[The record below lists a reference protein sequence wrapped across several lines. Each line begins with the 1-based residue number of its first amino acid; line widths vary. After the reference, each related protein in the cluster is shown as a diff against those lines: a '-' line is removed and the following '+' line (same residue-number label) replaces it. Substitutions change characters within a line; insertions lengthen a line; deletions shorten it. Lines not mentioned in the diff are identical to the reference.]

1 MIPVVILCATLLM
14 LILLSA
20 VACHSLR
27 SFSRNRLDEI
37 CEKNSTPDRFLEI
50 LRTWDAVLVGAQSV
64 LAIVS
69 AVFVA
74 IVVSAWDLAPTA
86 DAQPAAGIEWF
97 NLAMKWLCLIGIL
110 LLTAIIFPRAL
121 ANVVGERFLH
131 RTWRLIQVASLP
143 VRPVI
148 WLATQVDMLLHRLSG
163 LEEPDTNNPETLAA
177 EIRTIVDAGQRAG
190 AIDSNA
196 HTMID
201 QVMDL
206 KDADVASVMTPRTE
220 MFCLRADL
228 TIQEARQ
235 VVLEAGHTRLPLI
248 GKSPDDI
255 LGILYAKDLLGYVTE
270 IGDSASPL
278 TDVAREAFYV
288 PETTSVDRL
297 LETMNRKRVHMA
309 VVLDEYGGVAGIVT
323 MEDLLEEIVGEI
335 VDEYDAEETDP
346 IQRVSG
352 AVNEVDA
359 RVHIDDLVEEFQY
372 DLPLD
377 RDYDT
382 IGGFVFSHLGRI
394 PKPDE
399 TFSWGQL
406 RFTVLEADQRR
417 LLKLRIEHDESLSSV
432 RRDEE

>member
-1 MIPVVILCATLLM
+1 MIAVVILCATLLM

-50 LRTWDAVLVGAQSV
+50 LRTWDTVLVGAQSV
-64 LAIVS
+64 LAIISV
-69 AVFVA
+69 AFVA
-74 IVVSAWDLAPTA
+74 IAVSAWDLAPSA
-86 DAQPAAGIEWF
+86 DARPATGVEWF
-97 NLAMKWLCLIGIL
+97 NLAMKWLCLIATL
-110 LLTAIIFPRAL
+110 LLTTVIFPRAIG
-121 ANVVGERFLH
+121 NVVGARFLH
-131 RTWRLIQVASLP
+131 RTWRLIHVASLP

-148 WLATQVDMLLHRLSG
+148 WLATQVDTLLHRLFG
-163 LEEPDTNNPETLAA
+163 LEEPDPNNPETLAA

-220 MFCLRADL
+220 MSCLRADL
-228 TIQEARQ
+228 TIQEARHA
-235 VVLEAGHTRLPLI
+235 VLEAGHTRLPLI

-255 LGILYAKDLLGYVTE
+255 LGILYAKDLLRYVTE
-270 IGDSASPL
+270 SGDRESPL
-278 TDVAREAFYV
+278 TEVAREAFYV

-335 VDEYDAEETDP
+335 VDEYDAEQTDP
-346 IQRVSG
+346 IQRVSD

-359 RVHIDDLVEEFQY
+359 RVHIDDLVEEFKY

-399 TFSWGQL
+399 TFSWGKL

>member
-1 MIPVVILCATLLM
+1 MIPVVILCATLLI
-14 LILLSA
+14 LILITA
-20 VACHSLR
+20 MACHSLR
-27 SFSRNRLDEI
+27 GFSRSRLDEV
-37 CEKNSTPDRFLEI
+37 CEKNGHGDRFLEI
-50 LRTWDAVLVGAQSV
+50 LRTWDTVLVGAQSV
-64 LAIVS
+64 FAIVS
-69 AVFVA
+69 LAFIA
-74 IVVSAWDLAPTA
+74 IAVSAWDLVPPA
-86 DAQPAAGIEWF
+86 DARPAAGVEWF
-97 NLAMKWLCLIGIL
+97 NLAMKWLCLVVTL
-110 LLTAIIFPRAL
+110 LLTTIIFPRAL
-121 ANVVGERFLH
+121 ANVMGERFLH
-131 RTWRLIQVASLP
+131 RTWPLIQASSLP
-143 VRPVI
+143 VRPAV
-148 WLATQVDMLLHRLSG
+148 WLATHVDTLLHRLFG
-163 LEEPDTNNPETLAA
+163 LDEPDPNNPETLAA

-220 MFCLRADL
+220 MYCLRADL
-228 TIQEARQ
+228 SIQEARE
-235 VVLEAGHTRLPLI
+235 VVLQAGHTRLPLI

-255 LGILYAKDLLGYVTE
+255 LGILYAKDLLRFVGESGDTAASLSE
-270 IGDSASPL
+270 I
-278 TDVAREAFYV
+278 AREAFYV

-309 VVLDEYGGVAGIVT
+309 VVLDEYGGVAGVVT

-346 IQRVSG
+346 IQRVSD

-399 TFSWGQL
+399 QFSWGHL

-417 LLKLRIEHDESLSSV
+417 LLKLRIERDESLSSV
-432 RRDEE
+432 GHDEE

>member
-1 MIPVVILCATLLM
+1 VIPVVILCAILLIQ
-14 LILLSA
+14 ILLSA

-64 LAIVS
+64 LAIISV
-69 AVFVA
+69 AFVA
-74 IVVSAWDLAPTA
+74 IAVSAWDLAPSA
-86 DAQPAAGIEWF
+86 DARPSSGIEWF
-97 NLAMKWLCLIGIL
+97 NLSMKWLCLVGIL
-110 LLTAIIFPRAL
+110 LLTTVIFPRAF
-121 ANVVGERFLH
+121 ANVAGERFLH
-131 RTWRLIQVASLP
+131 RTWRLIQTASLP
-143 VRPVI
+143 VRPVV
-148 WLATQVDMLLHRLSG
+148 WLATHVDTLLHRLFG
-163 LEEPDTNNPETLAA
+163 LDEPDPNNPETLAA

-255 LGILYAKDLLGYVTE
+255 LGILYAKDLLRYVTE
-270 IGDSASPL
+270 SGDRESPL
-278 TDVAREAFYV
+278 TEIVREAFYV

-335 VDEYDAEETDP
+335 VDEYDDEETDP
-346 IQRVSG
+346 IQRVSD

-399 TFSWGQL
+399 TFSWGKL
-406 RFTVLEADQRR
+406 RFTVLDADQRR
-417 LLKLRIEHDESLSSV
+417 LLKLRIELDESLSPV
-432 RRDEE
+432 GRDDE

>member
-1 MIPVVILCATLLM
+1 MIPVVILCATLLA

-20 VACHSLR
+20 IACHSLR
-27 SFSRNRLDEI
+27 SFSRSRLDEV
-37 CEKNSTPDRFLEI
+37 CGKNAHGDRFLEI
-50 LRTWDAVLVGAQSV
+50 LTTWDTVLVGAQCV

-69 AVFVA
+69 LAFIVIA
-74 IVVSAWDLAPTA
+74 ISSWDLVPVA
-86 DAQPAAGIEWF
+86 DQRPASGIEWF
-97 NLAMKWLCLIGIL
+97 NLVVKWLCLVTTL
-110 LLTAIIFPRAL
+110 LLTTIVFPRAFG
-121 ANVVGERFLH
+121 NVMGERFLH
-131 RTWRLIQVASLP
+131 WTWPLIQATSLP
-143 VRPVI
+143 FRPVI
-148 WLATQVDMLLHRLSG
+148 WTAQHVDTLLHRLLG
-163 LEEPDTNNPETLAA
+163 LDEPDPNNPETLIA

-228 TIQEARQ
+228 SIREARQ
-235 VVLEAGHTRLPLI
+235 VVLDAGHTRLPLI

-255 LGILYAKDLLGYVTE
+255 QGILYAKDLLRFVGESGDGAQSLTE
-270 IGDSASPL
+270 I
-278 TDVAREAFYV
+278 AREAFYV
-288 PETTSVDRL
+288 PETTTVDRL

-309 VVLDEYGGVAGIVT
+309 IVLDEYGGVAGVVT

-335 VDEYDAEETDP
+335 VDEYDDEETDP
-346 IQRVSG
+346 IQRVS
-352 AVNEVDA
+352 AMVNEVDA

-372 DLPLD
+372 DLPMN

-399 TFSWGQL
+399 TFSWRDL

-417 LLKLRIEHDESLSSV
+417 LLKLRIERDESLSPV
-432 RRDEE
+432 ARDEE